1 MGQLTPLLPPGERR
15 EQTVAAGYDG
25 CDRRAVCGGGTT
37 EAFSHTLELRL
48 RLVLHAGGFGT
59 EGAWSGRKKKRR
71 QTQGD
76 QRGAGLASE
85 QDGFQWEA
93 GSLAETPSRAGSGG
107 VGVWGCAFWWPPG
120 SGQEV

>member
-1 MGQLTPLLPPGERR
+1 MQVALEPKVPGQAE
-15 EQTVAAGYDG
+15 
-25 CDRRAVCGGGTT
+25 
-37 EAFSHTLELRL
+37 
-48 RLVLHAGGFGT
+48 
-59 EGAWSGRKKKRR
+59 KKKKR

-107 VGVWGCAFWWPPG
+107 VGV
-120 SGQEV
+120 